1 MEMTNSNRVMLSA
14 LVSGL
19 LSYGLMMLAGD
30 VPEWL
35 PVNGDVLRALPG
47 VIFGILVL
55 QLETRG
61 IGRRVAVI
69 TGCMLIWMAAFRFAA
84 WLETGTGDWDESM
97 LFACGV
103 AGGFGAG
110 LVALL
115 VRLIKPRRLSLLA
128 MLMGFVSGTLGGC
141 LIGQGLLAPNE
152 PTVLGH
158 LFIAAGFVIW
168 QAGVGGSMLLV
179 DELGIDEAHA

>member
-1 MEMTNSNRVMLSA
+1 MPSSNRVMLSA

-19 LSYGLMMLAGD
+19 LGYGLMMLAGD
-30 VPEWL
+30 VPDWL
-35 PVNGDVLRALPG
+35 PLSGDALRYAPG
-47 VIFGILVL
+47 VVFGILVL
-55 QLETRG
+55 QLETQGFARRFAVV
-61 IGRRVAVI
+61 IGCA
-69 TGCMLIWMAAFRFAA
+69 LIWIASYRFAVY
-84 WLETGTGDWDESM
+84 LETGTGDWPESM

-128 MLMGFVSGTLGGC
+128 MLMAFVAGTLGGC
-141 LIGQGLLAPNE
+141 LIGQGLLTPE
-152 PTVLGH
+152 PTLLGH
-158 LFIAAGFVIW
+158 LFIASGFVLW